1 MFIPLF
7 QASSGDTQSLTNLL
21 LGLGILAAF
30 IIGAVLGGLALF
42 LLRRVLIGRQMRIAE
57 RKAARTLAESRIE
70 AKNIVDEAKKESEKV
85 KNAAETEYRQRRGEL
100 QRNENRLAQKIDS
113 LDRKLENLEHRDR
126 TLNNREKEIET
137 LRTSVTEI
145 RDKQLK
151 KLEEISQMTSS
162 DAKKILL
169 ENMEAELKEETGR
182 RIREWQVTIQQQAN
196 EKAQEI
202 LSQAI
207 QRSASEIVS
216 ETTVS
221 VVPIPNDEMKGRLIG
236 REGRNIRALEQA
248 TGVDLI
254 IDDTPEAVTLSSFD
268 PVRREIARLSL
279 TRLIL
284 NGRIHPA
291 RIEEVVGKAKEEV
304 EATIFSAGEQAA
316 IQVGVQGLRPE
327 LIKILGRLKYRTSYG
342 QNVLN
347 HSIESAFLAGMIA
360 GELGANVTQSK
371 KAGLLHDIGKAI
383 DREVEGSHAAIGAEL
398 VQRWDK
404 SPDIAQAISEH
415 HNEAP
420 TTSILGY
427 IIAAADAISGARP
440 GARRES
446 LENYIKRLETLEN
459 IANSFKGVEKSF
471 AIQAGREIRILVKP
485 EEIGDIESVRL
496 ARDIVKKIEEGMEYP
511 GQIKVTVIR
520 ETRAVDFAK

>member
-1 MFIPLF
+1 MNPTLLSSVVILSVFII
-7 QASSGDTQSLTNLL
+7 GIV
-21 LGLGILAAF
+21 LGLGVYHF
-30 IIGAVLGGLALF
+30 TRGG
-42 LLRRVLIGRQMRIAE
+42 VVGRQLRIAQ
-57 RKAARTLAESRIE
+57 RKAARIE
-70 AKNIVDEAKKESEKV
+70 TEARMLAKKATDDARQESERIKL
-85 KNAAETEYRQRRGEL
+85 AAEADLRQKRSDL
-100 QRNENRLAQKIDS
+100 QRQENRFTQKIDS
-113 LDRKLENLEHRDR
+113 IDRKMENLEHRDR
-126 TLNNREKEIET
+126 NLNNREKEIEA
-137 LRTSVTEI
+137 LRASVEEVKT
-145 RDKQLK
+145 KQLK
-151 KLEEISQMTSS
+151 QLEVIAQMSTS
-162 DAKKILL
+162 DAKKLL
-169 ENMEAELKEETGR
+169 LQNMESEMKEETSR
-182 RIREWQVTIQQQAN
+182 RIREWEATLKFQAN

-268 PVRREIARLSL
+268 PVRREVARLAL
-279 TRLIL
+279 TRLII

-291 RIEEVVGKAKEEV
+291 RIEEVVTKAKEEV
-304 EATIFSAGEQAA
+304 DATIFSAGEQAA
-316 IQVGVQGLRPE
+316 ILVGVQGLRPE
-327 LIKILGRLKYRTSYG
+327 IIKVLGRLKYRTSYG

-347 HSIESAFLAGMIA
+347 HSIESAFIAGMIA
-360 GELGANVTQSK
+360 GELGANVTLCK

-404 SPDIAQAISEH
+404 SPEIAQAIGEH

-420 TTSILGY
+420 TTSIMGY
-427 IIAAADAISGARP
+427 IISAADAISGARP

-446 LENYIKRLETLEN
+446 VENYIKRLETLEN

-485 EEIGDIESVRL
+485 EDVNDMDAVRL